1 MHNLVLAFF
10 LTGVNRLFASTLAC
24 GQFHDEV
31 AFVATLDLSSSSLM
45 AFDLSRL
52 TSSTDLPQVR
62 LSHTQDGITRDL
74 QRPANKRD
82 M

>member
-10 LTGVNRLFASTLAC
+10 WTGVNRLFASTLAC
-24 GQFHDEV
+24 GQCHNEEV

-52 TSSTDLPQVR
+52 TSTDLPQVR
-62 LSHTQDGITRDL
+62 LGHTQDGITRDL